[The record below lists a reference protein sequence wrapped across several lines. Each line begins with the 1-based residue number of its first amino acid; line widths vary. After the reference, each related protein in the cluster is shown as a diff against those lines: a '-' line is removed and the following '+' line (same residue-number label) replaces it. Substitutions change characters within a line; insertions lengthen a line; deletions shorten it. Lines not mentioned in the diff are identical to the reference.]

1 MSNRFYARAM
11 GAVLLATAAGTQATG
26 QTGSDLQ
33 RIQPKSLTS
42 NREHSSSPARSS
54 PELQTGAANSSGE
67 AKSNSGTA
75 TGETAA
81 KKEKKEEHEPADPD
95 TGTSTLSTET
105 LGLLPNPYQ
114 RWGVKFSLSYVVDAL
129 SNVTG
134 GARQGAVF
142 EGRLNAAID
151 VDLAKALGLS
161 GLSFHANAFAIH
173 GQALSRDYIGNLL
186 PVSSLEAVATI
197 RLYEIWLEQK
207 FWNNKMS
214 VRAGQL
220 SADAEFMTSQY
231 TVPFIS
237 ATYGWPGIFAL
248 DMPSGGPAPPLAAM
262 GARLKANVNDN
273 ITLLGAVF
281 DGNAAGPGTGN
292 PEWRDLYGLNFRV
305 NDPPLLIGEAQYA
318 YNQGKTSPG
327 LPGTVKFGAW
337 YHTGLFNDQRFASN
351 GLSQADPNAAATP
364 ALLRGNFGVYTV
376 FEQLLLAFAGKESPR
391 GIGIFARVSGS
402 PNDRNLISF
411 YADGGI
417 VATGPFDARPDDQ
430 IGVAVAYAQ
439 ISDRAQALDRD
450 FELLDN
456 DPRPVRSAETLITG
470 SYLAEIR
477 KGWSVVPTLQYVIN
491 PGGGYV
497 TEAGVPK
504 AVKDAVVIG
513 VRTILKF

>member
-1 MSNRFYARAM
+1 MRFYRAVA
-11 GAVLLATAAGTQATG
+11 AVVFFTAAGLQAASA
-26 QTGSDLQ
+26 QTDLEPQ
-33 RIQPKSLTS
+33 QGAQPKSLTAKAA
-42 NREHSSSPARSS
+42 RSSSPSRSS
-54 PELQTGAANSSGE
+54 PQSQSGAPNSSAE
-67 AKSNSGTA
+67 AKSNSGTGN
-75 TGETAA
+75 GETAA

-114 RWGVKFSLSYVVDAL
+114 RRGVKFSLSYVADAL

-134 GARQGAVF
+134 GARQGGVF
-142 EGRLNAAID
+142 EGRLNAAVD
-151 VDLAKALGLS
+151 LDLAKALGLS

-197 RLYEIWLEQK
+197 RLYEAWFEQK
-207 FWNNKMS
+207 FWNDKVS

-220 SADAEFMTSQY
+220 GADAEFMTSQY

-237 ATYGWPGIFAL
+237 TTYGWPGIFAL
-248 DMPSGGPAPPLAAM
+248 DMPSGGPAPPLAAI
-262 GARLKANVNDN
+262 GARVKANVNDN
-273 ITLLGAVF
+273 VTLLGAVF

-305 NDPPLLIGEAQYA
+305 SDPPLLIGEAQYA
-318 YNQGKTSPG
+318 YNQEKTSPG
-327 LPGTVKFGAW
+327 LPGTVKLGGW
-337 YHTGLFNDQRFASN
+337 YHAGLFDDQRFASN
-351 GLSQADPNAAATP
+351 GLSQADPNAAPSP
-364 ALLRGNFGVYTV
+364 ALLRGNFGIYSV

-402 PNDRNLISF
+402 PDDRNLISF
-411 YADGGI
+411 YADAGI
-417 VATGPFDARPDDQ
+417 VATGPFASRPNDQ
-430 IGVAVAYAQ
+430 MGLAVAYAQ
-439 ISDRAQALDRD
+439 ISDQARALDRD
-450 FELLDN
+450 FEILDH

-497 TEAGVPK
+497 TEAGVAKP
-504 AVKDAVVIG
+504 VKDAVVIG
-513 VRTILKF
+513 IRTILKF